1 MKTINALGID
11 SNLGYPRGHSH
22 RAVQTLMQE
31 PFRAALARADIRLN
45 WQTLD
50 ADPTTR
56 AESSHQLTGEEQLA
70 QINHQVAA
78 RVEALVRSQQPLL
91 VLGGDHS
98 VAMGTWSGAIAA
110 GGRHDTDG
118 AQSFGLLWI
127 DAHLDAHNFCSSAS
141 GNIHGMPL
149 RALLDDS
156 DARLARLCPQSG
168 KLRGKNLQLLG
179 IRSFEPR
186 EMKFLEEQGASITTM
201 QQLPRGDC
209 CAAVLQALH
218 TLSKRCTHIG
228 ISLDIDAIDPL
239 QAPGVAT
246 PEPAGIALQS
256 LCKALTQARRFD
268 KVVALEICEFDP
280 SADTRQRTQNTLL
293 RLIVSFYG

>member
-1 MKTINALGID
+1 VKIINALGID

-31 PFRAALARADIRLN
+31 PFRASLAKAGIHLN

-50 ADPTTR
+50 ADPVAT
-56 AESSHQLTGEEQLA
+56 AEPSPQPTDEEQLA
-70 QINHQVAA
+70 HINRQVAT
-78 RVEALVRSQQPLL
+78 RVEDLVRSQQALL

-110 GGRHDTDG
+110 GGVHDTEG

-156 DARLARLCPQSG
+156 DPRLARLCPQSG
-168 KLRGKNLQLLG
+168 KLSGKNLQLLG

-186 EMKFLEEQGASITTM
+186 EKKFLEEQGASITAM
-201 QQLPRGDC
+201 HQLPRGDC
-209 CAAVLQALH
+209 CAALLEALH

-228 ISLDIDAIDPL
+228 ISIDVDAIDPL
-239 QAPGVAT
+239 HAPGVAT
-246 PEPAGIALQS
+246 PEPAGISLQS
-256 LCKALTQARRFD
+256 LCKALTQARRFN
-268 KVVALEICEFDP
+268 KVVALEICEYDP